1 MLPYVIRRL
10 LQAIPILL
18 AVAGLIFVMFSVI
31 PGDFAST
38 QMSDGRS
45 VVDAEQVARMNKQFG
60 LDDPVHVRF
69 ANYAVKLATFDLGTS
84 FRTRQPVINSLVERI
99 WPSLPE

>member
-31 PGDFAST
+31 PGYFAST

-69 ANYAVKLATFDLGTS
+69 ANYAEMCIRDSPTPS
-84 FRTRQPVINSLVERI
+84 RI
-99 WPSLPE
+99 STPC